1 MSSPREKQCFEG
13 KDEHF
18 APAGCA
24 EGVEEAGRLC
34 CLMPVIPLSVEA
46 SQDGSGREWEQMK
59 RLYFLYALPGRLNPS
74 FFFSMSLCLHREH
87 GFHDSDDKL
96 RYINHAAEMG
106 TQNFAPHLMTPR
118 HQDH

>member
-1 MSSPREKQCFEG
+1 MGADEKTLFS
-13 KDEHF
+13 
-18 APAGCA
+18 
-24 EGVEEAGRLC
+24 LC
-34 CLMPVIPLSVEA
+34 
-46 SQDGSGREWEQMK
+46 
-59 RLYFLYALPGRLNPS
+59 PS
-74 FFFSMSLCLHREH
+74 WKAKPIFFFSMSLCLHREH

>member
-1 MSSPREKQCFEG
+1 VSSPREKQCFEG

-74 FFFSMSLCLHREH
+74 FFFLCHCAYTESM
-87 GFHDSDDKL
+87 DS
-96 RYINHAAEMG
+96 
-106 TQNFAPHLMTPR
+106 MTAMTSSDTSIMQQR
-118 HQDH
+118 WAHKTLLLI